1 MTARRIVVVLI
12 AALAGVTGLHAMAA
26 IAVLWS
32 IAAFVNAYP
41 RKDIIR

>member
-1 MTARRIVVVLI
+1 MTARVAVVLI
-12 AALAGVTGLHAMAA
+12 AALVGVTGLHAMAA

-41 RKDIIR
+41 RKDPVR

>member
-1 MTARRIVVVLI
+1 MIARITVVLI

-32 IAAFVNAYP
+32 IAAFISAYP
-41 RKDIIR
+41 RKDIVR